1 MTPEDYIKDK
11 TVEYIKVEDAHV
23 AVNLARKKY
32 YILIGY
38 LNTLSHSVLTMEEH
52 ELLDKIMDFIGEDES
67 VYAFTSCMFD
77 DFLQHTDTGD
87 EKLTLSSI

>member
-11 TVEYIKVEDAHV
+11 TVEYIKVEDVQV

-32 YILIGY
+32 YLLIGY
-38 LNTLSHSVLTMEEH
+38 LNALSHSVLTMEEH
-52 ELLDKIMDFIGEDES
+52 ELLDKIMDFIGEDEA
-67 VYAFTSCMFD
+67 VYVFASCMFD